1 VEMARESRL
10 GQPIVDI
17 IGQHHG
23 TSLINIFYQKA
34 KNKENPELY
43 PVDEK
48 DYRYPGPKPQ
58 TKEAGLV
65 LLADA
70 VEAASKTL
78 PDPSPSRIQ
87 GMVHRIINNIF
98 ADGQLNECELTL
110 KDLNEIAKSFNK
122 ILTGIFHHRVNYPEP
137 AYKETE
143 GKKKFND
150 IDKKSTKEDRNK
162 RVEDKK
168 NGEKDLKRL
177 GMS

>member
-1 VEMARESRL
+1 M
-10 GQPIVDI
+10 
-17 IGQHHG
+17 
-23 TSLINIFYQKA
+23 
-34 KNKENPELY
+34 
-43 PVDEK
+43 
-48 DYRYPGPKPQ
+48 
-58 TKEAGLV
+58 

-87 GMVHRIINNIF
+87 GMVHRIINNVF

-143 GKKKFND
+143 GKKKLND

-162 RVEDKK
+162 RIEDKK